1 MRYSTEPKFRKYVK
15 GYGFLSF
22 TRKFGDRYGKRLMN
36 TATKTG
42 IDAAKTASKR
52 VVQKTAEVTGD
63 FIGNKRADKI
73 TSLDKTKSKEQDK
86 EDKDKKSIYHQK
98 KYCKLLMTW
107 DCFRQHIIMEY
118 QKITNLL
125 GATPDEVPRFISKK
139 WIEVYDQSGS
149 ADNRYKPSKQIRF
162 KTSMIRSDLCD
173 FNNVYIIVK
182 GKITVTDPNND
193 AYDKKL
199 AFKINAPF
207 LSCISKINN
216 TLIDNAEDFGY
227 CNAYV
232 QFAWIQQKLFKQQ
245 KEVLRI
251 PTEMNQTVAKITTE
265 TIQLK
270 IQNLLIT
277 KQALQE
283 N

>member
-22 TRKFGDRYGKRLMN
+22 TKQFGVKYGKKLMN
-36 TATKTG
+36 TATKTR
-42 IDAAKTASKR
+42 IDAAKTASER
-52 VVQKTAEVTGD
+52 VVQKTAEVIG
-63 FIGNKRADKI
+63 FIGNKIADKVA
-73 TSLDKTKSKEQDK
+73 SLGKTKSKEQDK
-86 EDKDKKSIYHQK
+86 EDKDKKFTYHQK
-98 KYCKLLMTW
+98 KYCKLLMTR
-107 DCFRQHIIMEY
+107 DCFRQYIIMEY
-118 QKITNLL
+118 QKINLL
-125 GATPDEVPRFISKK
+125 GATPDEVPRFITKK
-139 WIEVYDQSGS
+139 WIEVYDHSGS
-149 ADNRYKPSKQIRF
+149 ADNRYKPSKQIRS
-162 KTSMIRSDLCD
+162 KTSMLRSDLCD
-173 FNNVYIIVK
+173 FNNAYIVVK
-182 GKITVTDPNND
+182 GKIAVTDPNN

-207 LSCISKINN
+207 LSCILKINN

-232 QFAWIQQKLFKQQ
+232 QFAWIQQKLFKEQQ
-245 KEVLRI
+245 EVLGI
-251 PTEMNQTVAKITTE
+251 PTVMNLTAVQITTE